1 MTPLSRL
8 APLTLHLLQGLLTS
22 TLVYR
27 WVDPATR
34 DFLKQQWSRRL
45 LSLCG
50 VTCAADDRRASGAP
64 ARALIVS
71 NHTSWLD
78 ILVLNAH
85 RPCRF
90 VAKADIRGW
99 PLIGWLSDLN
109 GTIFISP
116 EKRRDVREVHRG
128 LIAGLAAGE
137 LVAFFPEGGTS
148 DQGTLRPFHANLF
161 EAAIEAGVPIQPCAV
176 RYLDARGR
184 LHPATRF
191 TGETTFGQSVT
202 SILKSRGLRAELL
215 LLPAI
220 ETAGSHRRDVAA
232 AARSAIGQA
241 LGADLTAT
249 AGKA

>member
-1 MTPLSRL
+1 MAPLSRL
-8 APLTLHLLQGLLTS
+8 APLTLHLLHGLLTS

-27 WVDPATR
+27 WVDAAQR
-34 DFLKQQWSRRL
+34 ERLVRQWSRRL
-45 LSLCG
+45 LALCG
-50 VTCAADDRRASGAP
+50 VTCVADDRRAPAAP
-64 ARALIVS
+64 PRALIVS

-78 ILVLNAH
+78 ILVINAH

-99 PLIGWLSDLN
+99 PLIGRLCDLN

-116 EKRRDVREVHRG
+116 ERRRDVREVHRG

-137 LVAFFPEGGTS
+137 RVAFFPEGGTS
-148 DQGTLRPFHANLF
+148 DQGTVLPFHANLF

-176 RYLDARGR
+176 RYTDSQGR

-191 TGETTFGQSVT
+191 TGEITFGQSVA
-202 SILKSRGLRAELL
+202 SILRSRGLRAELL

-220 ETAGSHRRDVAA
+220 ETGGIHRRDLAA
-232 AARSAIGQA
+232 AARSAIATA
-241 LGADLTAT
+241 LGVELTVPT
-249 AGKA
+249 RPH